1 MLNLNVHVL
10 FNSPSIKWYY
20 ISRGFSVN
28 LIISIIAI
36 MDAAEAVQ
44 LVPEKYRIIYQQKW
58 RTIKE
63 TVKRGRLSDVY
74 HYPLF
79 ENNNEEIIS
88 KAEDMLSH
96 YTGRIKVNVAFGFV
110 LEDRTTQ
117 ELKFFHP
124 SNNTMMF
131 PTPRLLHSL
140 EDFIKFKSD
149 IDQQDAYG
157 YARKNRPSTKWI
169 VSRVICVRFD
179 VYRL

>member
-63 TVKRGRLSDVY
+63 SVKRGRLSDVY

-88 KAEDMLSH
+88 KA
-96 YTGRIKVNVAFGFV
+96 G
-110 LEDRTTQ
+110 
-117 ELKFFHP
+117 LK
-124 SNNTMMF
+124 
-131 PTPRLLHSL
+131 
-140 EDFIKFKSD
+140 
-149 IDQQDAYG
+149 
-157 YARKNRPSTKWI
+157 
-169 VSRVICVRFD
+169 
-179 VYRL
+179 